1 MVVME
6 APARQLDASNN
17 LFTQTSAT
25 YAGVQLYLID
35 ARKLS
40 SLIMIKE
47 YVLPEILQKD
57 KQISFNYWYNRM
69 YLNVHH
75 K

>member
-40 SLIMIKE
+40 S
-47 YVLPEILQKD
+47 
-57 KQISFNYWYNRM
+57 
-69 YLNVHH
+69 
-75 K
+75 